1 MCWMALIPVAI
12 GLAGS
17 MMQAQG
23 QKQNAQF
30 QSGMMEQN
38 AAFKNQTANETINA
52 GNTSADWQRVRT
64 GQAVGTQRSVQAANG
79 IDVNSGSSAQMQDD
93 TAMLGELDA
102 LTIQNNAAREAYG
115 LKVQAIQGYSN
126 ANATEL
132 AGKNAKQNSLMGGV
146 VKGAGSFFGGG
157 GMSMF
162 GGGGAG
168 AGTSAAFTSNSA
180 ALNNNQAYV

>member
-23 QKQNAQF
+23 QKQNAAF

-64 GQAVGTQRSVQAANG
+64 GQVVGTQRSVQAANG

-115 LKVQAIQGYSN
+115 YRVQARQDLMN
-126 ANATEL
+126 ANQTVQNGQTAATGSIL
-132 AGKNAKQNSLMGGV
+132 GGL
-146 VKGAGSFFGGG
+146 GSAFGSF
-157 GMSMF
+157 
-162 GGGGAG
+162 AG
-168 AGTSAAFTSNSA
+168 AR
-180 ALNNNQAYV
+180 

>member
-23 QKQNAQF
+23 QKENGAF
-30 QSGMMEQN
+30 QSGMLKQN
-38 AAFKNQTANETINA
+38 AAFKAQTAEETINA

-79 IDVNSGSSAQMQDD
+79 IDVNSGSAAQLQDD

-115 LKVQAIQGYSN
+115 YRVQAKQDLLN
-126 ANATEL
+126 ANQSV
-132 AGKNAKQNSLMGGV
+132 KNGNTGAMGSILG
-146 VKGAGSFFGGG
+146 GIGGAFGSFAGSR
-157 GMSMF
+157 
-162 GGGGAG
+162 
-168 AGTSAAFTSNSA
+168 
-180 ALNNNQAYV
+180 

>member
-12 GLAGS
+12 GMAGS

-23 QKQNAQF
+23 QKENGVF
-30 QSGMMEQN
+30 QSGILTQN
-38 AAFKNQTANETINA
+38 AAFKTQAANEAINA

-115 LKVQAIQGYSN
+115 YRIQ
-126 ANATEL
+126 
-132 AGKNAKQNSLMGGV
+132 AKQDILNASQTVQNGKTAAMGSILG
-146 VKGAGSFFGGG
+146 GLGSAFGSF
-157 GMSMF
+157 
-162 GGGGAG
+162 AG
-168 AGTSAAFTSNSA
+168 AR
-180 ALNNNQAYV
+180 

>member
-23 QKQNAQF
+23 QTQNANF
-30 QSGMMEQN
+30 QSGMMKQN
-38 AAFKNQTANETINA
+38 ALFKEQAAQETIAA
-52 GNTSADWQRVRT
+52 GDTSADWQRVRT

-79 IDVNSGSSAQMQDD
+79 IDVNSGSAAQLQDD

-115 LKVQAIQGYSN
+115 YRVQAQQDRLN
-126 ANATEL
+126 AVQTVQNGRTAATGSIL
-132 AGKNAKQNSLMGGV
+132 GGL
-146 VKGAGSFFGGG
+146 GSAFGSF
-157 GMSMF
+157 
-162 GGGGAG
+162 AG
-168 AGTSAAFTSNSA
+168 AR
-180 ALNNNQAYV
+180 

>member
-23 QKQNAQF
+23 QTQNANF
-30 QSGMMEQN
+30 QSGMMKQN
-38 AAFKNQTANETINA
+38 AMFKEQAAQETIAA
-52 GNTSADWQRVRT
+52 GDTSADWQRVRT

-79 IDVNSGSSAQMQDD
+79 IDVNSGSAAQLQDD

-115 LKVQAIQGYSN
+115 YRVQAQQDRLN
-126 ANATEL
+126 AVQTVQNGRTAATGSIL
-132 AGKNAKQNSLMGGV
+132 GGL
-146 VKGAGSFFGGG
+146 GSAFGSF
-157 GMSMF
+157 
-162 GGGGAG
+162 AG
-168 AGTSAAFTSNSA
+168 AR
-180 ALNNNQAYV
+180 

>member
-1 MCWMALIPVAI
+1 MCWIALIPAAI

-79 IDVNSGSSAQMQDD
+79 IDVNSGSSAQLQDD

-115 LKVQAIQGYSN
+115 YRVHAKQDLLN
-126 ANATEL
+126 ANQTVQN
-132 AGKNAKQNSLMGGV
+132 GKTAAMGSILGGIG
-146 VKGAGSFFGGG
+146 GAFGSF
-157 GMSMF
+157 
-162 GGGGAG
+162 AG
-168 AGTSAAFTSNSA
+168 AR
-180 ALNNNQAYV
+180 

>member
-38 AAFKNQTANETINA
+38 AAFKRQTADETINA

-79 IDVNSGSSAQMQDD
+79 IDVNSGSSAQLQDD

-102 LTIQNNAAREAYG
+102 LTIQNNVAREAYG
-115 LKVQAIQGYSN
+115 YRVQAKQDLLN
-126 ANATEL
+126 ANQTVQN
-132 AGKNAKQNSLMGGV
+132 GKSAAMGSILGGIG
-146 VKGAGSFFGGG
+146 GAFGSF
-157 GMSMF
+157 
-162 GGGGAG
+162 AG
-168 AGTSAAFTSNSA
+168 AR
-180 ALNNNQAYV
+180 